1 MASIRGPGEG
11 SNCVRVTTKGPEASA
26 CISIPDLHGLVKTGG
41 SNVLPIRRPRHGRHH
56 VRVPS
61 IVQVEMPGCY
71 IPDLHRLIIAGRSDA
86 LPIRRPYDGVYR
98 IVMTTIGVEG
108 GSHWFERSGG
118 RDGRRLR
125 GRARWQEYDEAT
137 EQHEK

>member
-1 MASIRGPGEG
+1 MAAID
-11 SNCVRVTTKGPEASA
+11 PEEFARDR
-26 CISIPDLHGLVKTGG
+26 IPNLHGLIKAHRGDLL
-41 SNVLPIRRPRHGRHH
+41 SIRRPGHGRYH

>member
-1 MASIRGPGEG
+1 M
-11 SNCVRVTTKGPEASA
+11 TKVGPEAPA
-26 CISIPDLHGLVKTGG
+26 CGGVPHLHRLVKTRR
-41 SNVLPIRRPRHGRHH
+41 SNVLAIRGPRHGRHQ
-56 VRVPS
+56 VRVPT

>member
-1 MASIRGPGEG
+1 MVRQHRVCCGNIPYPPDLHCLIITGRSEMASIRGPGEG

-26 CISIPDLHGLVKTGG
+26 CS
-41 SNVLPIRRPRHGRHH
+41 S
-56 VRVPS
+56 
-61 IVQVEMPGCY
+61 
-71 IPDLHRLIIAGRSDA
+71 IPDLHRLVIAGRSDA

-108 GSHWFERSGG
+108 GSHRFERSGG
-118 RDGRRLR
+118 RDRRRLR

-137 EQHEK
+137 